1 MPAKAVAKGLGIL
14 DSNATGGQT
23 DRGARR
29 KSPMHERS
37 QVLLLYCDVDYDGND
52 DLLVHT

>member
-14 DSNATGGQT
+14 DSNAT
-23 DRGARR
+23 DRGVRR
-29 KSPMHERS
+29 KSPVHERS